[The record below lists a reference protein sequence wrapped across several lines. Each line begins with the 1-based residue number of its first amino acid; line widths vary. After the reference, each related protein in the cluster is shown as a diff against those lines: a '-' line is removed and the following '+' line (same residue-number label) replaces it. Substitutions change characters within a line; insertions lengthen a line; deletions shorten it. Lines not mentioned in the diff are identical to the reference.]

1 MATFT
6 SGSRRGW
13 GGASSALLDDFEL
26 IDPMPLECS
35 YFGTLPQLAFALRLC
50 RIVKS

>member
-1 MATFT
+1 
-6 SGSRRGW
+6 
-13 GGASSALLDDFEL
+13 
-26 IDPMPLECS
+26 MPLECS